1 MRKFNIGDKIKVI
14 GNCNGHDYE
23 IGGEYTIKCFDSFC
37 IEPTENGYAYNLD
50 ANVHFD
56 VIREKDMEL
65 VKPKE
70 YIYCCN
76 NDVSVLK
83 TTKIIVDD
91 LTNGPNVL
99 SQDEMNKFYD
109 RYVKGEWN
117 IDMKNE
123 VLELWYTRKH
133 NKIME
138 EYKEKEREF
147 NNSKELVIKYKEIVE
162 RFENEL
168 EGLYR
173 SEENIEK
180 VYIIDELTE
189 SMYKYKINYDKL
201 NDEFL
206 ENYVAERD
214 EKLHELN
221 ELRKEI
227 NAQLSLSSELDYQI
241 EVLTTYGILDKKT
254 KRMVD

>member
-14 GNCNGHDYE
+14 GNCNGHAYE

-70 YIYCCN
+70 YTYCCN

-138 EYKEKEREF
+138 EYEEKEREF

-201 NDEFL
+201 SDEFVEEFVL
-206 ENYVAERD
+206 ERD

>member
-14 GNCNGHDYE
+14 GNCNGHGYE

-37 IEPTENGYAYNLD
+37 IEHTENGYAYNLD

-70 YIYCCN
+70 YIDYCN
-76 NDVSVLK
+76 NNVSVLK
-83 TTKIIVDD
+83 TTKIIVDN
-91 LTNGPNVL
+91 LTNEPNVL

-109 RYVKGEWN
+109 RYVKGVWN

-133 NKIME
+133 NKIMN
-138 EYKEKEREF
+138 EYEEKEREF

>member
-1 MRKFNIGDKIKVI
+1 MDF
-14 GNCNGHDYE
+14 
-23 IGGEYTIKCFDSFC
+23 S
-37 IEPTENGYAYNLD
+37 
-50 ANVHFD
+50 
-56 VIREKDMEL
+56 
-65 VKPKE
+65 
-70 YIYCCN
+70 
-76 NDVSVLK
+76 
-83 TTKIIVDD
+83 
-91 LTNGPNVL
+91 
-99 SQDEMNKFYD
+99 
-109 RYVKGEWN
+109 
-117 IDMKNE
+117 
-123 VLELWYTRKH
+123 
-133 NKIME
+133 E
-138 EYKEKEREF
+138 EAAEDF
-147 NNSKELVIKYKEIVE
+147 
-162 RFENEL
+162 
-168 EGLYR
+168 
-173 SEENIEK
+173 EENIEK